1 MAERPGIMFYF
12 DILNVLEDFTPEEVG
27 QLFLATMRYGS
38 TGEITEFE
46 DRGMRSVWRQMMQ
59 IADRDQVQFDKK
71 ILQRRYAGWRSSQ
84 LKKGIKEDDLL
95 SFEQWQA
102 NPPQTSTAVNN
113 RLRPLTTVDARSSS
127 SNEINQ
133 LQPQLPT
140 PTPTSTPS
148 STINDQL
155 STLSKEI
162 GTGSK
167 GGTGGN
173 EGTGQ
178 LPYYIPS
185 EDDWEKRR
193 EAAIG
198 QLAAHMG
205 RSF

>member
-59 IADRDQVQFDKK
+59 IADRDKAQFDKK
-71 ILQRRYAGWRSSQ
+71 ILQRRYSGWCSAQ

-102 NPPQTSTAVNN
+102 NPHQPSTAVNS

-133 LQPQLPT
+133 LQPQLST

-167 GGTGGN
+167 GGSGGDV
-173 EGTGQ
+173 GIGQ

-198 QLAAHMG
+198 QLAAHVG

>member
-46 DRGMRSVWRQMMQ
+46 DRGMRSVGRQMMQ

-102 NPPQTSTAVNN
+102 NPPQTSTAANN

-133 LQPQLPT
+133 LQPQLS
-140 PTPTSTPS
+140 TSTPS

-155 STLSKEI
+155 STPALVQMEEKE
-162 GTGSK
+162 GS
-167 GGTGGN
+167 GGKKEPHLEGFSYRTLN
-173 EGTGQ
+173 EA
-178 LPYYIPS
+178 
-185 EDDWEKRR
+185 DWEKRR

-198 QLAAHMG
+198 QLAAHVG

>member
-1 MAERPGIMFYF
+1 
-12 DILNVLEDFTPEEVG
+12 
-27 QLFLATMRYGS
+27 
-38 TGEITEFE
+38 
-46 DRGMRSVWRQMMQ
+46 MQ

-113 RLRPLTTVDARSSS
+113 RLRPLTTVDVRSSS

-133 LQPQLPT
+133 LQPQLS
-140 PTPTSTPS
+140 TPTSTPS

-173 EGTGQ
+173 EGAGQ
-178 LPYYIPS
+178 LPYYISS

-193 EAAIG
+193 EAALG
-198 QLAAHMG
+198 QLAAHVG